1 MSRSESKL
9 NSCATMNALSLK
21 NNVRSMLRRNMAIM
35 ELHSTGE
42 KLDAEE
48 RKKLRKETESMARHF
63 TCILGILI
71 SFMTDEEIC
80 DFLDSWKHVIIDTP
94 ATLRRAQGPLIK
106 FD

>member
-1 MSRSESKL
+1 MSRVKSKL

-80 DFLDSWKHVIIDTP
+80 DFLDGWKHVIIDSPTKE
-94 ATLRRAQGPLIK
+94 IIH

>member
-1 MSRSESKL
+1 MSRSKSKL
-9 NSCATMNALSLK
+9 NSSATLNALSLK

-80 DFLDSWKHVIIDTP
+80 DFLDGWKHVIIDSPTKEV
-94 ATLRRAQGPLIK
+94 IH

>member
-1 MSRSESKL
+1 
-9 NSCATMNALSLK
+9 
-21 NNVRSMLRRNMAIM
+21 MLRRNMAIM

-42 KLDAEE
+42 KLDAEQ
-48 RKKLRKETESMARHF
+48 RKKLKKETESMARHF

-94 ATLRRAQGPLIK
+94 ATLLGQAKRQSRARQAQGPLIK
-106 FD
+106 FE